1 MAVKTFVELYATLL
15 LTYIAIG
22 DIVLPQ
28 PYSGSSKQFRNDI
41 NHFIVSLLPPT
52 HQNFLLHHNQ
62 ILKKQ
67 NKGS

>member
-28 PYSGSSKQFRNDI
+28 PYSDSSKQFRTDI
-41 NHFIVSLLPPT
+41 NHFIVGLLP
-52 HQNFLLHHNQ
+52 HNNQ
-62 ILKKQ
+62 VLPKYK
-67 NKGS
+67 KGS